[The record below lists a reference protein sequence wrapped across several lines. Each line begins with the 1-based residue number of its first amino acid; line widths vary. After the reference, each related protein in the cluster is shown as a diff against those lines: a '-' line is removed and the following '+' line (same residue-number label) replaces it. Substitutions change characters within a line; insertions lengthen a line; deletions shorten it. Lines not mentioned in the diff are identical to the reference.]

1 MRPCPVHFSGR
12 AAHAC
17 SGHVAL
23 IRWWP
28 RIRGGAYRLIYSQE
42 FHSTLFRCQHYLKK
56 KTQSRWVSLT
66 RGPSTSLYQLYSLAV
81 WSMLVGT

>member
-56 KTQSRWVSLT
+56 KNTIPLGVPDTWALHISL
-66 RGPSTSLYQLYSLAV
+66 STL
-81 WSMLVGT
+81 

>member
-56 KTQSRWVSLT
+56 KKNTIPLGVPDTWALHISL
-66 RGPSTSLYQLYSLAV
+66 STL
-81 WSMLVGT
+81 